1 MTTHQEDDKNANDSL
16 MALRPSSIIM
26 PAAFLMLLMA
36 ICPVFSFS
44 PVEVDYLA
52 GGLGES
58 TLYKSNLLGVMG
70 TKLGWAFLLTFGVA
84 GYPLAL
90 LMFVSSLR
98 RLLWRRKF
106 KPISWEYLLSFP
118 LFGMGMAM
126 LFGIWPGAFSPF
138 TDALNISTLPGGVIG
153 QKISSPEG
161 FLTLIMNSTGTAIVS
176 VVLMAIPI
184 AVIWY
189 FDWKEIFA
197 AISPARVL
205 TSRQPKQVQATPQ
218 DSYASTDLQ
227 ETHTLKSEPA
237 PVKAP
242 AEKPTRQPSHE
253 QMPSRPAKTK
263 DGFVYPDINL
273 LDVYDNSAQIG
284 ANALEIEHN
293 AKLLQQTLDDFRI
306 DARVVS
312 QITAPQV
319 TQFEIMPAA
328 GVRLNTITALESN
341 IKMALAA
348 KSLRILAPI
357 PGKNMVG
364 IQVPNESPSIVP
376 VRDLMLDSSWKSG
389 KEQIPLLLGKNI
401 NGKNIIL
408 DLAKAPHLLIAG
420 TTGSGKSVCMNL
432 LITSLLFKFSP
443 DELRLIM
450 VDPKVVEFA
459 AYSSLP
465 HLVVPVINDVNQ
477 VALALRWA
485 INEMERRYRVLAKV
499 RCRNLEDFNKRKKS
513 TEEPLDDEGNPIPD
527 KMPFIVVIIDE
538 LADIMSVAKKEVES
552 CLSRIAAKSR
562 AVGIHTIIATQR
574 PDTKVITGT
583 IKANYPVRIAFQVVS
598 HIDSQTILGQ
608 KGAEALLGKG
618 DMLFMPPGASS
629 IERIQCGMAS
639 DDERNRVVEFVS
651 AQAEQHFDETV
662 FVDAADLDGQSEGES
677 GSMSSYPAGN
687 GGNTANDG
695 EALIQKAIQVILES
709 RRPTVSYLQRS
720 LGIGYNKAASIMDEL
735 EKRKVVG
742 PQIGSAQRQILI
754 NSANGD
760 SSGDGDEGFN
770 S

>member
-1 MTTHQEDDKNANDSL
+1 MTTNQEDDKNAHDSL

-26 PAAFLMLLMA
+26 PAVFLMLLMA

-70 TKLGWAFLLTFGVA
+70 TKIGWAFLLTFGVA
-84 GYPLAL
+84 GYPLTL
-90 LMFVSSLR
+90 LLFISSLR

-118 LFGMGMAM
+118 LFGMGLAM
-126 LFGIWPGAFSPF
+126 MFGIWPGAFSPF
-138 TDALNISTLPGGVIG
+138 TEALNISTLPGGVIG
-153 QKISSPEG
+153 QKLSSPEG
-161 FLTLIMNSTGTAIVS
+161 FLTLIMNGTGTAIVS
-176 VVLMAIPI
+176 IVLMAIPLAI
-184 AVIWY
+184 IWY
-189 FDWKEIFA
+189 FDWKELFA
-197 AISPARVL
+197 AFSPAKML
-205 TSRQPKQVQATPQ
+205 
-218 DSYASTDLQ
+218 
-227 ETHTLKSEPA
+227 
-237 PVKAP
+237 
-242 AEKPTRQPSHE
+242 
-253 QMPSRPAKTK
+253 PSRPPKEAQSQNLSYALPDTPATQEPEPPPARPQVEKPVRQPAREQKTSIPTRTK
-263 DGFVYPDINL
+263 DGYVYPGIEL
-273 LDVYDNSAQIG
+273 LDKYDDSARIG
-284 ANALEIEHN
+284 ANAREIERN

-319 TQFEIMPAA
+319 TQFEIMPAS
-328 GVRLNTITALESN
+328 GVRLNTITALENN

-376 VRDLMLDSSWKSG
+376 VRNLMLDSTWKNG

-459 AYSSLP
+459 AYAKLP
-465 HLVVPVINDVNQ
+465 HLVTPVINDVTQ

-499 RCRNLEDFNKRKKS
+499 GVRNLEDFNKRPKS
-513 TEEPLDDEGNPIPD
+513 KEETFDDEGNTIPD

-538 LADIMSVAKKEVES
+538 LADIMSVAKKEVEN
-552 CLSRIAAKSR
+552 CLARIAAKSR

-583 IKANYPVRIAFQVVS
+583 IKANYPVRIAFRVAS
-598 HIDSQTILGQ
+598 HIDSQTIMGQ
-608 KGAEALLGKG
+608 KGAEALLGNG
-618 DMLFMPPGASS
+618 DMLFQPPGASN

-639 DDERNRVVEFVS
+639 DNERNKVVEFVS
-651 AQAEQHFDETV
+651 NQAEQHFDDTV
-662 FVDAADLDGQSEGES
+662 LVDAADLDGQPGGES
-677 GSMSSYPAGN
+677 GSTTSNSSGN
-687 GGNTANDG
+687 GGAPNDG
-695 EALIQKAIQVILES
+695 EVLIQKAIQVILDS
-709 RRPTVSYLQRS
+709 RRPTVSFLQRS

-754 NSANGD
+754 NSANGN
-760 SSGDGDEGFN
+760 SWGDGDDGFN